1 MIEASLQLFSPF
13 AARQILHE
21 AEERPPPRA
30 NAVHRLQLPDDHFPT
45 EVGRA
50 VARRVLRHGRSE
62 ERLGRLERGLPAV
75 SHQVVELGL
84 QHGGATVEARLGVGG
99 AGRLVLSMG

>member
-1 MIEASLQLFSPF
+1 MNTADDRQCLLLSPF

-21 AEERPPPRA
+21 AEERSPPRA
-30 NAVHRLQLPDDHFPT
+30 NAVHSLQLPDDHFPT

-50 VARRVLRHGRSE
+50 VARVLRHGRSE

-75 SHQVVELGL
+75 SHQVVEL
-84 QHGGATVEARLGVGG
+84 
-99 AGRLVLSMG
+99 

>member
-1 MIEASLQLFSPF
+1 MVDESLQLFSPF

-21 AEERPPPRA
+21 TEERPPPRA

-50 VARRVLRHGRSE
+50 VARVLRHGRSE

-75 SHQVVELGL
+75 SHQVVEL
-84 QHGGATVEARLGVGG
+84 
-99 AGRLVLSMG
+99 